1 MDRLELRRITLYPG
15 VDDDDVTDIV
25 ILVGNFSVPT
35 GLRVAESAL
44 SNQQVCSFSPK
55 LLILAT
61 EVALVNFKIIINECQ
76 NYCFVIGDTL
86 DCKTYI
92 VKIVVLPLTYHLS
105 NCDICYEDSCVCSI
119 VFIFISFLVYRIR
132 CLWG

>member
-25 ILVGNFSVPT
+25 ILVCNFSVPT

-61 EVALVNFKIIINECQ
+61 EVAMNAIGEFQ
-76 NYCFVIGDTL
+76 NHY
-86 DCKTYI
+86 K
-92 VKIVVLPLTYHLS
+92 
-105 NCDICYEDSCVCSI
+105 
-119 VFIFISFLVYRIR
+119 
-132 CLWG
+132 

>member
-25 ILVGNFSVPT
+25 VLVGNFSVPT

-61 EVALVNFKIIINECQ
+61 EVAMNAIGEFQ
-76 NYCFVIGDTL
+76 NHY
-86 DCKTYI
+86 K
-92 VKIVVLPLTYHLS
+92 
-105 NCDICYEDSCVCSI
+105 
-119 VFIFISFLVYRIR
+119 
-132 CLWG
+132 